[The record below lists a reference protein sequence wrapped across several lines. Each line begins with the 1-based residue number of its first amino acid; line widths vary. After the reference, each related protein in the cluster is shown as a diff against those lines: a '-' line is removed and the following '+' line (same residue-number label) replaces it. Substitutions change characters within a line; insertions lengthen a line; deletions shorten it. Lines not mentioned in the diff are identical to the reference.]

1 MMNDKS
7 QHNDELLDR
16 MIAAALERP
25 IPEAPP
31 DDIRQRVLALA
42 DRAMS
47 TIPKTNL
54 AVRSHA
60 GEYGRL
66 AMSAIAVLV
75 AVDLG
80 WWLAVESATPVC
92 WFRPTD
98 EQTWR
103 IMFDNSRVT
112 VTDA

>member
-42 DRAMS
+42 DHAMPTTRTKS
-47 TIPKTNL
+47 FAARSL
-54 AVRSHA
+54 AAECV
-60 GEYGRL
+60 RL
-66 AMSAIAVLV
+66 AMSAVVVLV

-80 WWLAVESATPVC
+80 WWIAVESATPVC
-92 WFRPTD
+92 WFRPANG
-98 EQTWR
+98 QAWR
-103 IMFDNSRVT
+103 VM
-112 VTDA
+112 